1 MCPVPK
7 VQRPNEAALK
17 TERVPPATG
26 RGSTHFLHRFISH
39 IPRGQV
45 LRYILI
51 GAWNTLFGFL
61 AYAGLTLVFARL
73 TKFYPYVFASLLANL
88 ISITVSF
95 LGYKWFV
102 FKTRGN
108 YLREWLRAV
117 SVYAVSIT
125 ITTSSLP
132 PLVGLLRHTT
142 PYPRLAPYI
151 AGAII
156 SACSVTMS
164 FFGHKYFSF
173 KPKKQAAALD

>member
-1 MCPVPK
+1 M
-7 VQRPNEAALK
+7 NEEESK
-17 TERVPPATG
+17 TESLAPTTPRPSG
-26 RGSTHFLHRFISH
+26 NFLQRFTNH

-45 LRYILI
+45 LRYIVV

-61 AYAGLTLVFARL
+61 AYAGLTLVFARM
-73 TKFYPYVFASLLANL
+73 TRFYPYVFASLLANL

-125 ITTSSLP
+125 VTTSSLP
-132 PLVGLLRHTT
+132 PLVGLLRHITS
-142 PYPRLAPYI
+142 YPRLAPYI
-151 AGAII
+151 AGAFI
-156 SACSVTMS
+156 SACSVMMS

-173 KPKKQAAALD
+173 KPKKLPNSVG